1 MCIKLNM
8 ERGVN
13 LNMKERERKICRVA
27 ELQLNSYVLSPEL
40 STSRFLLSLS
50 GWANIQRS
58 PVGRTH
64 LPKQEYYE
72 YKQVPC
78 GAHTFT

>member
-1 MCIKLNM
+1 M
-8 ERGVN
+8 EKGNN
-13 LNMKERERKICRVA
+13 LNICRVA

-50 GWANIQRS
+50 GWANIHRS

-64 LPKQEYYE
+64 LPKQGYYE
-72 YKQVPC
+72 YTQVTC